1 MVSFGDRC
9 DGYFVV
15 VVILEEYKHMV
26 TNSESTK
33 VMSTWDVSM
42 VTIVKQHSS
51 SQSCSSISEE
61 QILSC

>member
-1 MVSFGDRC
+1 MSSC

-15 VVILEEYKHMV
+15 IVILEEYKHMV
-26 TNSESTK
+26 TNSERIK

-51 SQSCSSISEE
+51 SQVY
-61 QILSC
+61 LKNKFLVVDFFG